1 VLPYI
6 GGMADLWAEVR
17 DLEGQVAAR
26 IADFDRH
33 LWRFWQWRRR
43 TQEISDLLARIQ
55 ELDPA

>member
-1 VLPYI
+1 
-6 GGMADLWAEVR
+6 MADLWAEVR